1 MEDLIYRVARHS
13 FSFPQDGR
21 DLSYFK
27 NIEDARRFMHKS
39 AEERARGG
47 VVYESTLHFFED
59 NKESIK
65 VLPKK
70 MYMSRVKGSV
80 FFKNTFEYVLAH
92 YIEEITIH

>member
-1 MEDLIYRVARHS
+1 MEDLIYKVVRHS

-39 AEERARGG
+39 AEKHA
-47 VVYESTLHFFED
+47 VVLYESTLHFFED
-59 NKESIK
+59 NKEDIK

-70 MYMSRVKGSV
+70 MYGTRVKGSV
-80 FFKNTFEYVLAH
+80 FFKNPFEYVLAH